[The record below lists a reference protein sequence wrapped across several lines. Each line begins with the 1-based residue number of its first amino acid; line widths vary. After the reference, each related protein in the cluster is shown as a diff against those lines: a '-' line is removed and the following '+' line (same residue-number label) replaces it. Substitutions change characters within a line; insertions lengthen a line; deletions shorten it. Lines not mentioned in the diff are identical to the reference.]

1 LSIQTLFWSRTE
13 IFLKRNTPTTGSTA
27 EGYLTIS
34 AKITNAE
41 FVEIL
46 TGKLIYVLFCYLK
59 NSRNPEPRKNED
71 GGAMG
76 KKVIVA
82 HLTPNSVMT
91 SRVQITAHHKGYIQF
106 HYCAQNNQVLTAQEL
121 ENCFQ
126 SNVLQIQGQGD
137 KFSVPEPSAADYAD
151 QGYWYDVP
159 VMIPNV
165 ECSRCVLRWTYHAGN
180 GWGCDAPDDCGI
192 GKGYQEEFKN
202 CADVMISNDGT
213 PPTTTT
219 TTTTTTTNTG
229 PTTTTTTGTTTT
241 TTKDPM
247 TFCDPW
253 QETWERRG
261 LFIYF

>member
-1 LSIQTLFWSRTE
+1 
-13 IFLKRNTPTTGSTA
+13 
-27 EGYLTIS
+27 
-34 AKITNAE
+34 
-41 FVEIL
+41 
-46 TGKLIYVLFCYLK
+46 
-59 NSRNPEPRKNED
+59 
-71 GGAMG
+71 
-76 KKVIVA
+76 
-82 HLTPNSVMT
+82 MT

-202 CADVMISNDGT
+202 CADVMISSDGT

-261 LFIYF
+261 FLILFLNLSGNEKTALKQSDYKINSGPNRRGKRWLYRRRSCRKEILQMLDFLSR